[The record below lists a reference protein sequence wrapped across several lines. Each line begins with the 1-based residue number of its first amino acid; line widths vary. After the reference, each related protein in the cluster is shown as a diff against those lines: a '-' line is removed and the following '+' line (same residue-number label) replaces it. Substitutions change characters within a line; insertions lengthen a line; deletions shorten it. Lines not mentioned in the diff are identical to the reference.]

1 MVNVQ
6 PRGTL
11 DYPQMFSCVLSHVPG
26 HPSTHSTF
34 TSVNFLLKVI
44 AHYHSHHASI
54 TQGHYTMNQTLL
66 PQSTPAAG
74 GTKGKNIRD
83 HVHIYTLPL
92 SLPSTSLKILEQNE
106 PSVLF

>member
-34 TSVNFLLKVI
+34 TSVNFLVKAI

-74 GTKGKNIRD
+74 GTKGKKYQGSPPYLHTAFVIAK
-83 HVHIYTLPL
+83 HF
-92 SLPSTSLKILEQNE
+92 S
-106 PSVLF
+106 